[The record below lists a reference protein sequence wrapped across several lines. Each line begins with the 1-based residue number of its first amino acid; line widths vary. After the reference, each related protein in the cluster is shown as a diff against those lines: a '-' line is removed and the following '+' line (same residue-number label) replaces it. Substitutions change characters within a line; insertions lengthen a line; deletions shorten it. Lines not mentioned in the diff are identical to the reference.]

1 MAEYYSNSISRSR
14 RRKRWSRSRKELF
27 LLAIDI
33 FMTILMALL
42 VFCSI
47 SVVTC
52 QYVSPEKSGILSI
65 ISLAAPIIY
74 LLDLVVM
81 FYWIMRWRWY
91 RASVMIA
98 IVVMGLFYVSR
109 YYKISFDR
117 QYNITYDE
125 REYTKVMTYNVLVG
139 KNPDLA
145 SYIAKHNPDV
155 LCLQEIATGGEA
167 WKALEEKYQTTKQ
180 EPKEGEEASDNH
192 ILSKY
197 PILRSGNID
206 GLPSKCGV
214 WADLKIEG
222 DTVRVVGL
230 HLQTTS
236 ISPEDTRFIEAHEY
250 LHDKERDNKVRSIT
264 GRLVDNNIS
273 RAKQAERVEKFLS
286 NTPYK
291 VIVCGDFND
300 VPLSY
305 TYNTVAKNL
314 DDTFSKM
321 ANGFAYTYKTRYRLL
336 RIDHILVS
344 PSIKVFSYE
353 VDNKVELS
361 DHFPVISRVKV
372 GSNK

>member
-145 SYIAKHNPDV
+145 GYIAKHNPDV
-155 LCLQEIATGGEA
+155 LCLQEIATGGET
-167 WKALEEKYQTTKQ
+167 WKALEEKYQTTKH
-180 EPKEGEEASDNH
+180 EPKEGEEASNNH

-197 PILRSGNID
+197 PILRSGDID
-206 GLPSKCGV
+206 GLPNKCGV

-222 DTVRVVGL
+222 DTVRVIGL
-230 HLQTTS
+230 HLKSTS
-236 ISPEDTRFIEAHEY
+236 ISPEDTRFLEAHEY

-273 RAKQAERVEKFLS
+273 RAKQAERVAKFLS
-286 NTPYK
+286 DTPYK

-361 DHFPVISRVKV
+361 DHYPVISRVKV